1 MVSARYEGS
10 YEGSTSFALIGSFH
24 PRTFCAFCMLTD
36 RGDTDDTEPLDDD
49 GVRPADVV
57 VVLVVE
63 KEEPGTDPHGPPDRL
78 ACMTSLL
85 A

>member
-1 MVSARYEGS
+1 
-10 YEGSTSFALIGSFH
+10 
-24 PRTFCAFCMLTD
+24 MLTD